1 MERHISTTQ
10 LKQGLK
16 EAKRLARYDVLRV
29 TENGRAAYVL
39 CSIEVYERL
48 IEEARARGV
57 WRAAMEDVTVSSS
70 CDISEGRVRDLGM
83 VMEYDG
89 RGMRPVRIVDSAV
102 RDLEDLRGVL
112 DLSLLASQMERV
124 CDDPAFGLAIEYD
137 GGPQPQVM
145 RKVLV
150 PPYNVLY
157 TYDEASDQ
165 IVIRGIL
172 GHQGVTP

>member
-1 MERHISTTQ
+1 MERYISTTQ

-16 EAKRLARYDVLRV
+16 EAKRLACDDVLHV

-39 CSIEVYERL
+39 CGIEVYERL
-48 IEEARARGV
+48 LEEARARGV
-57 WRAAMEDVTVSSS
+57 WRAGVEDVINTSAR
-70 CDISEGRVRDLGM
+70 DIAEGRVHDLGAI
-83 VMEYDG
+83 VEYDG
-89 RGMRPVRIVDSAV
+89 RGARPVRIVDSAV

-112 DLSLLASQMERV
+112 DLSLLASQVERV

-137 GGPQPQVM
+137 GGPQSQVM

-157 TYDEASDQ
+157 TYNEASDQ